1 LKSSVGEENQD
12 KTVEGK
18 TVELETSVEFVSK
31 KLDEFDQQCRK
42 LSEQQ
47 RQGQERDVR
56 TIRKNLDSVI
66 KDSNEL
72 ANRKEAMLDL
82 KCRSMK
88 NNLVFTGL
96 GGETNREDTEGKLRD
111 FIFHELGLE
120 HHIEFGNVHL
130 FGRFQS
136 GKDQP
141 IVARFIY
148 QGDLVCV
155 KKSAY
160 KLKGKR
166 YGIHEQYP
174 SEIEDRR
181 RELYPVQKQ
190 YKQSGHKTKMVRDRL
205 YIDGQ
210 LFRGSDALPMD
221 VAPSASQVRTFSE
234 ATRSAPHKIVDLLI
248 HARKQLTG
256 HALMNK
262 WTLDHTTAARKVS
275 LPIHRANR
283 RVTFP

>member
-1 LKSSVGEENQD
+1 MGKHTQKRRKKSTGSIGASTDQSSVQDVSPALSQILGEANNVLYESTPVSQSTPIHKSAVTQEQASVSNSDVNRKLDYIVKKLGKLDQIVEAVSRMD
-12 KTVEGK
+12 VRISQMERRIKTVEGR
-18 TVELETSVEFVSK
+18 TVEFEKSVEFVSK

-47 RQGQERDVR
+47 KQGQERDVHA
-56 TIRKNLDSVI
+56 IRKNLDSVI
-66 KDSNEL
+66 KDSGEI
-72 ANRKEAMLDL
+72 ANLKEAVLDL

-96 GGETNREDTEGKLRD
+96 GGETNKEDTERKLRN

-120 HHIEFGNVHL
+120 HHIEFGNVHR

-136 GKDQP
+136 GKDRP

-160 KLKGKR
+160 KLKGKP

-174 SEIEDRR
+174 S
-181 RELYPVQKQ
+181 
-190 YKQSGHKTKMVRDRL
+190 
-205 YIDGQ
+205 
-210 LFRGSDALPMD
+210 
-221 VAPSASQVRTFSE
+221 
-234 ATRSAPHKIVDLLI
+234 
-248 HARKQLTG
+248 
-256 HALMNK
+256 
-262 WTLDHTTAARKVS
+262 
-275 LPIHRANR
+275 
-283 RVTFP
+283 